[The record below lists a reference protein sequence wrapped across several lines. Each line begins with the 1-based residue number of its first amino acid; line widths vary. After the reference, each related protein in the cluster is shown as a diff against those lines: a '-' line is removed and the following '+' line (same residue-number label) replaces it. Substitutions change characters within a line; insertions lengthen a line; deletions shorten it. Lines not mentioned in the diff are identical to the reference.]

1 MDEVLRQLEATA
13 GEVFERVGPATVAI
27 GRAPRGSGV
36 VVAPDRVLT
45 NAHNLRDRTTQVTLE
60 HGSRQGAAIAV
71 DTAFDLAVLEV
82 DVGSVEPIEW
92 AERAPGVGAVV
103 FGLARGAA
111 GTRLSTGFVSG
122 TGRSFRGPGGRAIG
136 GSIEHT
142 APMARGSSGGP
153 LLDATG
159 AVVGLNTHRLGEGFY
174 LAQSASSGLV
184 ERVAEMV
191 RGHVPRRAE
200 LRIAVAPPGVA
211 RRLRRSVGLPERDG
225 ALVRA
230 VEPDGSAD
238 RAGVREGDLIVGAGP
253 VGGEATTVT
262 AADDLHQVLGSHD
275 PGAALRLLIVRGVDE
290 LELTVTFDDPDGS
303 AGDAGGDAGDAG
315 GSAPG

>member
-1 MDEVLRQLEATA
+1 
-13 GEVFERVGPATVAI
+13 
-27 GRAPRGSGV
+27 
-36 VVAPDRVLT
+36 
-45 NAHNLRDRTTQVTLE
+45 
-60 HGSRQGAAIAV
+60 
-71 DTAFDLAVLEV
+71 
-82 DVGSVEPIEW
+82 
-92 AERAPGVGAVV
+92 
-103 FGLARGAA
+103 
-111 GTRLSTGFVSG
+111 
-122 TGRSFRGPGGRAIG
+122 GGRAIG

-184 ERVAEMV
+184 ERVAGMV
-191 RGHVPRRAE
+191 RGHGPRRAE

-230 VEPDGSAD
+230 VEPDGPAD

-290 LELTVTFDDPDGS
+290 MELTVTFDDPDGS
-303 AGDAGGDAGDAG
+303 EGDAGEDAGDAG
-315 GSAPG
+315 GSAPGCPLVAVAGQLRAQPAVELELRPVVAAA